1 MIHSHVA
8 DWSLLATLFVSISI
22 YCCNHGHVTLETA
35 CKVGMEGM
43 YLNIIKVI
51 YEKLTT
57 NITYP

>member
-1 MIHSHVA
+1 MIHSHMA
-8 DWSLLATLFVSISI
+8 DWSPLATLFVSISI

-51 YEKLTT
+51 
-57 NITYP
+57 